1 LWSWAAGP
9 LRAQGKKR
17 KKGLPA
23 WKLAGWARRKGE
35 RERGRGKG
43 FVFFFKNFFQI
54 HFSNIQTPI
63 KQKSMHS
70 NHDAQ
75 ALIIS
80 KLF

>member
-1 LWSWAAGP
+1 VTGW
-9 LRAQGKKR
+9 
-17 KKGLPA
+17 
-23 WKLAGWARRKGE
+23 AGWAGLLARKKKKRPVGQTRAEIEERE
-35 RERGRGKG
+35 RERGGEER
-43 FVFFFKNFFQI
+43 VFLFLLNFSFQI
-54 HFSNIQTPI
+54 HFSNIQTSI

>member
-1 LWSWAAGP
+1 MVAGQ
-9 LRAQGKKR
+9 RN
-17 KKGLPA
+17 
-23 WKLAGWARRKGE
+23 RRKGE
-35 RERGRGKG
+35 REREG
-43 FVFFFKNFFQI
+43 FCFFLNFFQI